1 MDEYKVLAGIYDILN
16 PKEEVF
22 EQKEFFESL
31 VKQYSVTRVL
41 DCACGT
47 GWHLSMLHDMGLT
60 AFGSDIS
67 PEMLAMAKLNLEG
80 KYVPLKEGD
89 FRKLDYV
96 WADQYEMVLCLTTSL
111 PHMLTDEDV
120 VTALNSMYGRVKDGG
135 VLVISNGITDALLD
149 TKPKFIPA
157 RINQNDAFY
166 FICEYEAEK
175 TMTFNILYVQKT
187 EAGFDQTFT
196 STTYNAMRK
205 SVLARA
211 FAQTQFKN
219 VSYYGNYDKS
229 EYSEQTSTK
238 LIVVAEK

>member
-1 MDEYKVLAGIYDILN
+1 MEEYQVLAGIYDILN

-22 EQKEFFESL
+22 DQKAFFESL
-31 VKQYSVTRVL
+31 VQQYSVDRVL

-67 PEMLAMAKLNLEG
+67 PDMLAIAKMNLQG
-80 KYVPLKEGD
+80 KYIPLKEGD

-96 WADQYEMVLCLTTSL
+96 WGDQFKMVLCLTTSL
-111 PHMLTDEDV
+111 PHMLTEEDV
-120 VTALNSMYGRVKDGG
+120 LTALNSMYGRVADGG
-135 VLVISNGITDALLD
+135 ILVISNGITDSLLD
-149 TKPKFIPA
+149 AKTKFIPA
-157 RINQNDAFY
+157 RINKNDAFY
-166 FICEYEAEK
+166 FVCEYDADK
-175 TMTFNILYVQKT
+175 TMTFNILYVKKT
-187 EAGFDQTFT
+187 DTGFDHTFT

-211 FAQTQFKN
+211 FEKTQFKN
-219 VSYYGNYDKS
+219 IQYYGEYDKS
-229 EYSEQTSTK
+229 EYSEQLSTK